1 MGRPATA
8 RLAPRRHNGRM
19 LAACLILAALLFVN
33 GILAMSE
40 LAIMTSRASRLERD
54 ARRGSKGAAAAL
66 RLAKE
71 PTRFLSTVQVGITLI
86 GIFAG
91 AFGEKAIAARL
102 RETLGGIPAIAD
114 FADVIALVIVV
125 SVITYVSLVFG
136 ELVPKRIAMAYP
148 EGSAA
153 IIAQPLQL
161 LSTLAAVPVRLL
173 SASTELVLRIVRI
186 RPQRDDVSED
196 DVKAMV
202 DRAATSGALEPAEHE
217 LFSRALTIG
226 DRKAKALMVPRND
239 VVWIDESMSTD
250 DVRVLLGTSP
260 YSHFPICRGA
270 FDELLGVVHIKDLI
284 AYGLLGG
291 NCFPV
296 ATVAQPPIFV
306 PDTAPA
312 LKILEV
318 FQAERTHIAFVV
330 DEYGAIEGIV
340 TLNDIMRTLV
350 GDVGR
355 RGEDAGPQVIRRADG
370 SWLVDSRLSITDLLH
385 ATGVRI
391 EDNDIGHDVSTVGGL
406 VIHLVGRI
414 PSTGEVVRWH
424 ELKLEVVDMDGHRID
439 ELLVSIDRPANDGS
453 STDE

>member
-1 MGRPATA
+1 
-8 RLAPRRHNGRM
+8 M
-19 LAACLILAALLFVN
+19 LAACLILASLLLVN

-54 ARRGSKGAAAAL
+54 ARHGSKGAAAAL
-66 RLAKE
+66 ALARE

-91 AFGEKAIAARL
+91 AYGEKAIAARL
-102 RETLGGIPAIAD
+102 REVFGGIPAIER
-114 FADVIALVIVV
+114 FAEELSLIVV
-125 SVITYVSLVFG
+125 VTLITYVSLVFG

-161 LSTLAAVPVRLL
+161 LSTIAAIPARILG
-173 SASTELVLRIVRI
+173 ASTDLVLRVLRI
-186 RPQRDDVSED
+186 PQRKDDISED

-202 DRAATSGALEPAEHE
+202 DRAATSGAIEPAEHQ
-217 LFSRALTIG
+217 LFQRALAIG
-226 DRKAKALMVPRND
+226 DRKAKALMVPRGE
-239 VVWIDESMSTD
+239 VVWIDEGMATD

-260 YSHFPICRGA
+260 YSHFPICRGS
-270 FDELLGVVHIKDLI
+270 FDELIGVVHIKDLI

-291 NCFPV
+291 TTFAV
-296 ATVAQPPIFV
+296 ATVAQPPVFI

-355 RGEDAGPQVIRRADG
+355 RGDEASPQIIRRADG
-370 SWLVDSRLSITDLLH
+370 SWFVEGRLPLADLIRVTGLALDSDHEQS
-385 ATGVRI
+385 
-391 EDNDIGHDVSTVGGL
+391 DVSTVGGL
-406 VIHLVGRI
+406 VIHLAGRI
-414 PSTGEVVRWH
+414 PAVGTTVRWQGLH
-424 ELKLEVVDMDGHRID
+424 IEVVDMDGHRID
-439 ELLVSIDRPANDGS
+439 QLIVSVDPAKS
-453 STDE
+453 PEP